1 MSIAEF
7 YDYIENLKDECFPLI
22 VEVKD
27 TKGQTR
33 VDVITY
39 DKKDD
44 MYFWADYCDES
55 EEVVCWISAKEAI
68 EHFYSDSYSDS

>member
-7 YDYIENLKDECFPLI
+7 YDYIAELKDECFPLI
-22 VEVKD
+22 VKVKD

-39 DKKDD
+39 DKKVD
-44 MYFWADYCDES
+44 MYFWGDYCDES
-55 EEVVCWISAKEAI
+55 E
-68 EHFYSDSYSDS
+68 

>member
-1 MSIAEF
+1 MSISEF
-7 YDYIENLKDECFPLI
+7 YDYIENLKDVCFPLI

-39 DKKDD
+39 DKKVDL
-44 MYFWADYCDES
+44 YFWGDYCDES
-55 EEVVCWISAKEAI
+55 EEVVCWVSAKEAI
-68 EHFYSDSYSDS
+68 ERFYSDSYSDS